1 MILDL
6 NMRTTVSFDSSNRQH
21 RQWFFEFQKYH
32 TWGRC
37 PVRFAVPSDSHGGD
51 LVAMIQKVLLAYY
64 VTREFKKTAPT
75 KTVSTKTVSTKKVKT
90 S

>member
-6 NMRTTVSFDSSNRQH
+6 NMRPTISFDPANQQH
-21 RQWFFEFQKYH
+21 RQWFFEFQQYH

-37 PVRFAVPSDSHGGD
+37 PVRFAVPSDSYGGD

-64 VTREFKKTAPT
+64 VVQEFKTADTVKKGKTA
-75 KTVSTKTVSTKKVKT
+75 
-90 S
+90 

>member
-6 NMRTTVSFDSSNRQH
+6 NMRPTISFDPTNRQH
-21 RQWFFEFQKYH
+21 RQWFADFQKTR

-37 PVRFAVPSDSHGGD
+37 PVRFAVPSDSFGGD
-51 LVAMIQKVLLAYY
+51 LVAMIQKILLAYY
-64 VTREFKKTAPT
+64 VTREFKKPA
-75 KTVSTKTVSTKKVKT
+75 SSKKVKT

>member
-1 MILDL
+1 
-6 NMRTTVSFDSSNRQH
+6 
-21 RQWFFEFQKYH
+21 
-32 TWGRC
+32 
-37 PVRFAVPSDSHGGD
+37 VPSDSHGGD

>member
-6 NMRTTVSFDSSNRQH
+6 NMRTTVSFDPTNRQH

-37 PVRFAVPSDSHGGD
+37 PVRFAVPSDSFGGD

-64 VTREFKKTAPT
+64 VTREFKKTVCK
-75 KTVSTKTVSTKKVKT
+75 KTVSVKKAK
-90 S
+90 SA

>member
-6 NMRTTVSFDSSNRQH
+6 NMRTTVSFDPTNRQH
-21 RQWFFEFQKYH
+21 RQWFAEFQKTR

-37 PVRFAVPSDSHGGD
+37 PVRFVVPSDSHGGD
-51 LVAMIQKVLLAYY
+51 LVSMIQKVLLAYY
-64 VTREFKKTAPT
+64 VTREFKKT
-75 KTVSTKTVSTKKVKT
+75 VSSKKVKT